1 MARNF
6 EFQPSSWIGNFWRD
20 VCLSMGRWKGNQ
32 KKKKRQ
38 EQVVEYIELA
48 RDKIEPAREAIGE
61 MTEIL

>member
-1 MARNF
+1 MFVFLWAD
-6 EFQPSSWIGNFWRD
+6 E
-20 VCLSMGRWKGNQ
+20 KGTK

>member
-1 MARNF
+1 MKR
-6 EFQPSSWIGNFWRD
+6 EP
-20 VCLSMGRWKGNQ
+20 

>member
-1 MARNF
+1 MSFSLVVGLVIFGVMFVFLWAD
-6 EFQPSSWIGNFWRD
+6 E
-20 VCLSMGRWKGNQ
+20 KGTK

>member
-1 MARNF
+1 MFVFLWA
-6 EFQPSSWIGNFWRD
+6 D
-20 VCLSMGRWKGNQ
+20 KKGT

-48 RDKIEPAREAIGE
+48 RDKIEPAGEAIGE

>member
-1 MARNF
+1 MA
-6 EFQPSSWIGNFWRD
+6 W
-20 VCLSMGRWKGNQ
+20 CLSFYGQMKREP